1 MMNKLSK
8 IRNQQDVLLQNV
20 NKSIFVKFLVR
31 KNAIKSHDRSIISPV
46 IIFCQELIIDESFV
60 VAECV
65 EVEILGVGVGVLYT
79 NSSHIPPS
87 KKKRQLPY
95 NQALNARRFNKNRI
109 NRK

>member
-1 MMNKLSK
+1 MMNKFSK

-31 KNAIKSHDRSIISPV
+31 KNAIKSHVRSIISPV

-65 EVEILGVGVGVLYT
+65 EVEILGVGVEVLYT
-79 NSSHIPPS
+79 NSPHIPPPHPTPF
-87 KKKRQLPY
+87 L
-95 NQALNARRFNKNRI
+95 
-109 NRK
+109 